1 MSLEQ
6 EIKLHVLSEDKLD
19 LSALSWLTGFADGK
33 IETHH
38 LMNTYFD
45 TADSQLLKQDLGL
58 RLRQKNEV
66 FLQTVKT
73 AGIAIDGL
81 HQRDE
86 WEHELKSA
94 DWDLE
99 KLQQTPLAPIIN
111 NADLWATLQPI
122 FTTDFVRETLQIS
135 LPENTTVEL
144 AYDRGQVAAGEL
156 VDTIH
161 EIELEL
167 MTGSVE
173 QLKQFATFVC
183 SHLAVK
189 PSDSSKAQQG
199 YRLVKRNVLSSNS

>member
-6 EIKLHVLSEDKLD
+6 EIKLRVLSEDKLD

-33 IETHH
+33 IETYH

-45 TADSQLLKQDLGL
+45 TADNQLLKQDLGL
-58 RLRQKNEV
+58 RLRQKDEA

-73 AGIAIDGL
+73 AGIAINGL

-86 WEHELKSA
+86 WEYELESA

-135 LPENTTVEL
+135 LPGNTIVEL
-144 AYDRGQVAAGEL
+144 AYDRGQVATGEL

-173 QLKQFATFVC
+173 QLKKLATLVC
-183 SHLAVK
+183 SQLEVRR
-189 PSDSSKAQQG
+189 SNSSKAQQG
-199 YRLVKRNVLSSNS
+199 YRLANLL